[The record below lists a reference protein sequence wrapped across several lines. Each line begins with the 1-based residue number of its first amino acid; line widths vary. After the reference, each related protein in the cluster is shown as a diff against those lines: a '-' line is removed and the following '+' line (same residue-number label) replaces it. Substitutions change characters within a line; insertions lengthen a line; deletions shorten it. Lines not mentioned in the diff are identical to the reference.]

1 MPTRMNDLDRDSEG
15 KRKAYR
21 QERRVVLLAA
31 TMASTVTAATY
42 RKEATFPDAAPANRA
57 RLLGGF

>member
-1 MPTRMNDLDRDSEG
+1 MNDLNRDSEG

-31 TMASTVTAATY
+31 TMASTVTGAVY
-42 RKEATFPDAAPANRA
+42 RKGATFPDAALTSRA

>member
-1 MPTRMNDLDRDSEG
+1 MPPRMNDLDRDSEG
-15 KRKAYR
+15 KGKADR

-31 TMASTVTAATY
+31 ARVGTITDATY
-42 RKEATFPDAAPANRA
+42 RKEATFADAAPANWA